1 MRAVRDLSALG
12 ELRGLSGQFRMGQ
25 LKTKNTEYWFRNCG
39 EARVGH
45 LAKEEDIRGNFIK
58 GEGRKAKKKRYVYA
72 GFTNSE
78 KADWDWL
85 RLNYY
90 KLLNA
95 KRNIVGF

>member
-45 LAKEEDIRGNFIK
+45 LAKEG
-58 GEGRKAKKKRYVYA
+58 
-72 GFTNSE
+72 
-78 KADWDWL
+78 
-85 RLNYY
+85 
-90 KLLNA
+90 
-95 KRNIVGF
+95 